1 MNRWII
7 IGAMRTWWWRWR

>member
-7 IGAMRTWWWRWR
+7 H